1 MPQNKFEVLKSRVMQ
16 CGIEERVVRS
26 MRMAVVRCFRCREE
40 GHKCRECLSWIK
52 KRKEKRAACVAK
64 PQKAQ
69 QEKRPAYP
77 VKGKVQEGERRL
89 RRVEG
94 SEAAHVARP
103 REVQQEEWRRSLWET
118 LRKRAEW
125 YCGPMVSQDVEL
137 WELGWHSQGAVVM
150 YLRCPKCGKEG
161 CYIEDDWG
169 QGVLPYWKREKISWC
184 GCRERKEQSS
194 A

>member
-40 GHKCRECLSWIK
+40 GHKCRECPSWIK

-77 VKGKVQEGERRL
+77 VKGKAQEGERRL

-103 REVQQEEWRRSLWET
+103 
-118 LRKRAEW
+118 
-125 YCGPMVSQDVEL
+125 
-137 WELGWHSQGAVVM
+137 
-150 YLRCPKCGKEG
+150 
-161 CYIEDDWG
+161 
-169 QGVLPYWKREKISWC
+169 
-184 GCRERKEQSS
+184 
-194 A
+194 